1 MDGSGA
7 RLCLADV
14 AGRRRSRRQQA
25 SQGGELTAKNTSIA
39 IVGAVRQPCP
49 QPLSG
54 LVLGLVADA
63 GRVLRLWHR
72 RRRVTTR
79 RCQEL
84 GRGPAGRV

>member
-14 AGRRRSRRQQA
+14 AGRRQQA

-63 GRVLRLWHR
+63 GRVLRLWHS
-72 RRRVTTR
+72 T
-79 RCQEL
+79 
-84 GRGPAGRV
+84 GAAA